1 MTPEGP
7 VTDVRNDA
15 LRLLSNGLYV
25 LTACL
30 SDTIHAATVSW
41 VSQVSFQPPLV
52 MVALQ
57 RNSHLAHA
65 VRKAHRF
72 AINILG
78 AEQDALAEKFFAHLT
93 APAGT
98 QSLAGYA
105 VRDGAAHCPLLT
117 DAMAWIECR
126 FAAELA
132 TPGDHS
138 LMLGEVTGAGIRRSG
153 APIVLWNTP
162 WSYGGVREA

>member
-1 MTPEGP
+1 MSSEIP
-7 VTDVRNDA
+7 VTDVRSDA
-15 LRLLSNGLYV
+15 LRLLSNGVYV

-78 AEQDALAEKFFAHLT
+78 AEQQVLAEKFFAHLT
-93 APAGT
+93 VPVGAPT
-98 QSLAGYA
+98 LAGYPL
-105 VRDGAAHCPLLT
+105 RDGVAHCPLIT
-117 DAMAWIECR
+117 DALAWLECR
-126 FAAELA
+126 LDAELPN
-132 TPGDHS
+132 PGDHN
-138 LMLGEVTGAGIRRSG
+138 LLLGVVTGAGIRRPG
-153 APIVLWNTP
+153 DPIVLWQTP
-162 WSYGGVREA
+162 WSYGGLSEP

>member
-1 MTPEGP
+1 MTPEGSI
-7 VTDVRNDA
+7 TDVRNDA

-41 VSQVSFQPPLV
+41 VSQISFQPPLV

-65 VRKAHRF
+65 VGKAHRF
-72 AINILG
+72 AINVLG
-78 AEQDALAEKFFAHLT
+78 ADQEMLAEKFFAHLT
-93 APAGT
+93 SPAGT
-98 QSLAGYA
+98 QNLAGCA
-105 VRDGAAHCPLLT
+105 VREGVGHCPLLI

-126 FAAELA
+126 LAAETP
-132 TPGDHS
+132 TPGDHN
-138 LMLGEVTGAGIRRSG
+138 LLFGEVTGAGIRRPG

-162 WSYGGVREA
+162 WSYGGVREP